1 VDQRLKKWRNGKMK
15 KPRDFLDMF
24 ILAKDTNGK
33 PALSDEE
40 IKAQVTE
47 LMLAT
52 VDNPSNAVE
61 WAMAEMTNQ
70 PSIMQK
76 AVEEIDRVVGKYRFV
91 LESDIPNLNYVK
103 ACVKEAFRLHP
114 VAPFN
119 LPHMSTTDAVVDG
132 YFIPKGRHVLI
143 SRLGIGRNSNVW
155 DKPLKFDPQRHIGSN
170 IGSAMT
176 YMLLARLIQ
185 GFMWSSVSGE
195 GKIDILESK
204 SDLFMAKPLHAIAT
218 PRLAPRIYLT

>member
-1 VDQRLKKWRNGKMK
+1 
-15 KPRDFLDMF
+15 
-24 ILAKDTNGK
+24 
-33 PALSDEE
+33 
-40 IKAQVTE
+40 
-47 LMLAT
+47 MLAT

-155 DKPLKFDPQRHIGSN
+155 DKPLKFDPQRHMCNNKTVELSDPDLNLNSFSAGRRGSN